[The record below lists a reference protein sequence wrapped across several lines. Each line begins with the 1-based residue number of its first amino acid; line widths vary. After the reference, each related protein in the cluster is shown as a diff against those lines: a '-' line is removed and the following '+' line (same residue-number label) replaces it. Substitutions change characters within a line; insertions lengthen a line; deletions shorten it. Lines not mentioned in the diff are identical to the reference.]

1 MLRGAERDLA
11 ADAAGGAGDDEHAAR
26 QEGGAAHDRSRRSGV
41 QLPLCA
47 KEILS
52 IFMKLSLYARQ
63 NYTIYS
69 AHYYAKRNILGCENL
84 PKGVRSLPKGVR
96 RRFDTI
102 LCSYQILK
110 KKSTYLNP
118 PLDPSSYG
126 VGDDRGGRGRGR
138 GAGEHGGACVN
149 HSASTWLSIQHVLF
163 PCPIYVNSIL
173 NLFRVVEYTQGST
186 AFSLNLLI
194 RAGKCSPALSG
205 VIRKWPPQYESEK

>member
-11 ADAAGGAGDDEHAAR
+11 ADAARGAGDDEHAAR

-84 PKGVRSLPKGVR
+84 PKGVR

-149 HSASTWLSIQHVLF
+149 HSASTWLIGF
-163 PCPIYVNSIL
+163 TFTIYNIYVNIL

-205 VIRKWPPQYESEK
+205 VIRKWPPQYESEKK